1 MKNLVPN
8 KINIDEKSCK
18 NILIY
23 YIGCVMV
30 KNLDYVKI
38 NSVNLLHIIMDKINR
53 YNKESN
59 GNRYK
64 SKDTLKRYKELWNKI
79 RDSLDQ

>member
-1 MKNLVPN
+1 
-8 KINIDEKSCK
+8 
-18 NILIY
+18 
-23 YIGCVMV
+23 MV

-64 SKDTLKRYKELWNKI
+64 SKYTLKRYKELWNKI

>member
-1 MKNLVPN
+1 
-8 KINIDEKSCK
+8 
-18 NILIY
+18 
-23 YIGCVMV
+23 MV

-38 NSVNLLHIIMDKINR
+38 NSVNLLHTIMDKINR